1 MRRSLVLLAILVVLS
16 MAAVQTGRRLLF
28 NLVYLLGGT
37 LIFSFLWAWSSVHW
51 ISIRRITQAKRTQVG
66 RLAEERFIVRNTGW
80 IPKLWLEVRDFSDL
94 PGHRASRVI
103 SSLPPRRARGWSA
116 KTYCFKR
123 GRFRLGPMR
132 ITGGDPFGLF
142 RFSRDLPQTSELLVL
157 PATHPIPAFVPPVG
171 ELVGG
176 EALRRRAYHVTPN
189 VAGVREY
196 QPGDSFNRIHWPSVA
211 RTGRLI
217 VKEFEE
223 DPTAHIWIV
232 LDLYHDTVARAP
244 DYKEWEQTLPV
255 VLWLD
260 RQHELAPPST
270 EEYVVTIAASLAQ
283 HFLMSR
289 NRAVGLICHG
299 AERVV
304 LYPDRGYRQ
313 LVKVLENL
321 AVVSARG
328 RFPLDQVLA
337 LEDMFFNR
345 GTTLLLVTASPYTFW
360 VDALHPLRQRGV
372 RTVAVTVD
380 PSTFDDR
387 FPSSAELVARLVS
400 TGVPTYTVRRG
411 DNLAEALASP
421 ATGPASESFFHS
433 QSF

>member
-1 MRRSLVLLAILVVLS
+1 MRRSLVLFVLLVVLS
-16 MAAVQTGRRLLF
+16 AAALQTGRRLLF

-37 LIFSFLWAWSSVHW
+37 LILSFLWAWTSVRW
-51 ISIRRITQAKRTQVG
+51 VTIRRITDARRTQVG

-80 IPKLWLEVRDFSDL
+80 LPKLWLEVRDFSEL

-103 SSLPPRRARGWSA
+103 SSLPPRRARGWSV
-116 KTYCFKR
+116 KTYCHKR

-142 RFSRDLPQTSELLVL
+142 RFSRDLPQTSDLLVY
-157 PATHPIPAFVPPVG
+157 PATFSIPSFTPPIG
-171 ELVGG
+171 QLVGG
-176 EALRRRAYHVTPN
+176 EALRRRTHHVTPN

-223 DPTAHIWIV
+223 DPTAHIWVIP
-232 LDLYHDTVARAP
+232 DLHYDTRVYAP
-244 DYKEWEQTLPV
+244 DYEEWEQTLPV

-260 RQHELAPPST
+260 RKREPVPPST
-270 EEYVVTIAASLAQ
+270 EEYVITIAASLAQ
-283 HFLMSR
+283 HFLSR
-289 NRAVGLICHG
+289 DRAVGLIAHG
-299 AERVV
+299 SERVI

-313 LVKVLENL
+313 LTKVLEHL
-321 AVVSARG
+321 AVLSAEG
-328 RFPLDQVLA
+328 RFSLDQVLT

-345 GTTLLLVTASPYTFW
+345 GTTLLVVTASPYTFW
-360 VDALHPLRQRGV
+360 VDALHFLRQRGV

-380 PSTFDDR
+380 PSSFDAQYPDNG
-387 FPSSAELVARLVS
+387 ELVAQLAS
-400 TGVPTYTVRRG
+400 AGVPAYTVRRG
-411 DNLAEALASP
+411 DSLAEALASP
-421 ATGPASESFFHS
+421 GL
-433 QSF
+433 